1 MGICVVCRADQ
12 RTVVLISSWGVPHGA
27 SGHEVNYRWS
37 SVVACPECGAGFLV
51 RFDHDCFHPPWEE
64 PWDMDWSW
72 PVDVDGVQRLTS
84 ALVGCPDPLQPSCE
98 CPAHRGLRDTTE
110 RPPPR
115 EVPVTIVLTEDGL
128 PQVRQVH
135 DL

>member
-27 SGHEVNYRWS
+27 SGHQVNYRWS
-37 SVVACPECGAGFLV
+37 RVVACPECGAGLLV

-64 PWDMDWSW
+64 PWDMEWLW
-72 PVDVDGVQRLTS
+72 PVDVDGVQRLMS
-84 ALVGCPDPLQPSCE
+84 ALVGCPEPLQPSCE
-98 CPAHRGLRDTTE
+98 CPAHRSLRDTTE

-128 PQVRQVH
+128 PQVRSVN